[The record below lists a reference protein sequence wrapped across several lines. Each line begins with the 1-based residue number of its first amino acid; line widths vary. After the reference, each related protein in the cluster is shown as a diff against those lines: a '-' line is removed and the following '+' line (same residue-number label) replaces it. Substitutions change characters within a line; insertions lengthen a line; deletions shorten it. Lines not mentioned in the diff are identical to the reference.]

1 MDHLDLTV
9 MTARADAFEAMKAM
23 CSATHPVAHLEGCVG
38 TLKPD
43 FGPAYRA
50 AIVRLDRA
58 ASLGSITETL
68 RALPASYTVLLGG
81 AIGLPGARLR
91 RGDVVLSRAI
101 RAAADPRGAHTTDPA
116 LLRRALALDAVD
128 HRWTTRIAAPCPDPG
143 QGQPRLF
150 AGAIACGSPDET
162 DLVALRALT
171 ETAHRLVAADL
182 EGPDAVTV
190 ATAAALEGRSG
201 HVVMVRGIERVLS
214 DAGDDPPS
222 SAWTAYAVAAAASFV
237 ESWVRYAWPTRP
249 VSAATGQTPKGTRI
263 SPESRTLSAPQRTT
277 TASDTRPPGAAPPST
292 GPIRGVPRSRAR
304 IISRGA
310 ASTASGPIPIPARPR
325 TMSGPLPRVTEPR
338 RSTPG
343 SGPVSLRARLA
354 RIYPTVEDARRVIA
368 EAGLA
373 LDDVPEGGSSDV
385 RWHRILTTARLTPD
399 GIERLLEVIVR
410 EGH

>member
-9 MTARADAFEAMKAM
+9 ITARSDAFEAMQAM
-23 CSATHPVAHLEGCVG
+23 CAATHPLSGLDGCVG
-38 TLKPD
+38 SLRPD

-50 AIVRLDRA
+50 AIVCLDPA
-58 ASLGSITETL
+58 ATLGVITETL

-81 AIGLPGARLR
+81 VVGLPGARLR

-101 RAAADPRGAHTTDPA
+101 RSALDPRGAHTTDPA

-128 HRWTTRIAAPCPDPG
+128 HRWTTRIGAACPDAT
-143 QGQPRLF
+143 QGAPRLF
-150 AGAIACGSPDET
+150 AGAIASGAPGQT
-162 DLVALRALT
+162 DIAEARALA
-171 ETAHRLVAADL
+171 ETAHRLVAVDL
-182 EGPDAVTV
+182 EGPDAVAV

-201 HVVMVRGIERVLS
+201 HVVMVRGVERVLS

-222 SAWTAYAVAAAASFV
+222 STWTAYAIAAAAAFV

-263 SPESRTLSAPQRTT
+263 SPESRTHKAQRIT
-277 TASDTRPPGAAPPST
+277 TASDTRPPGAAPPEP
-292 GPIRGVPRSRAR
+292 GPTRGVPRSRAR
-304 IISRGA
+304 VISRGA
-310 ASTASGPIPIPARPR
+310 ASTAATGPIPVPARPR
-325 TMSGPLPRVTEPR
+325 TMSGPLPPLGEPR

-373 LDDVPEGGSSDV
+373 LDEVTEAGSSDV
-385 RWHRILTTARLTPD
+385 RWHRILSAARLTPD